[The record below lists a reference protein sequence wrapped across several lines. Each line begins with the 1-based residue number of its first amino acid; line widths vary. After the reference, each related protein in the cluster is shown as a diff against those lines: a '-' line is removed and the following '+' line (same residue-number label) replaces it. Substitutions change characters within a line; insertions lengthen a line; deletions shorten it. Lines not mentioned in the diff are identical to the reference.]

1 VDEMIESG
9 RASALHPVSDG
20 NVLSFLEI
28 LSKYKL
34 QKDVTQ

>member
-9 RASALHPVSDG
+9 RGSALHPVSILVIYG
-20 NVLSFLEI
+20 LEI